1 MSSNI
6 SANTLFHFTKTKQQL
21 ESILRHNFWPSLCE
35 ENNRIFKGEMGR
47 MAIPMVCFCDIPLS
61 NIEKH
66 MDNYGNYAIGLKYS
80 WARANGLN
88 PIWYVSSKSTALKL
102 LKEEYK
108 YVDLFHDNDNN
119 ADWVNSEMYKFCFI
133 KKFSERIYKDSPDK
147 NKNIRYYDEREWR
160 YVPNLYIGG
169 QRLFLT
175 SKENSD
181 RDTHDR
187 ITAILH
193 KHPLT
198 FTPSDINYII
208 VRKDSE
214 ILETKHMIEQ
224 VKAGYSAE
232 ERETLVTK
240 ILSAQRIKND
250 F

>member
-1 MSSNI
+1 M
-6 SANTLFHFTKTKQQL
+6 
-21 ESILRHNFWPSLCE
+21 
-35 ENNRIFKGEMGR
+35 
-47 MAIPMVCFCDIPLS
+47 
-61 NIEKH
+61 
-66 MDNYGNYAIGLKYS
+66 
-80 WARANGLN
+80 
-88 PIWYVSSKSTALKL
+88 
-102 LKEEYK
+102 
-108 YVDLFHDNDNN
+108 
-119 ADWVNSEMYKFCFI
+119 
-133 KKFSERIYKDSPDK
+133 
-147 NKNIRYYDEREWR
+147 
-160 YVPNLYIGG
+160 
-169 QRLFLT
+169 FLT

-181 RDTHDR
+181 RDTHDT

-214 ILETKHMIEQ
+214 